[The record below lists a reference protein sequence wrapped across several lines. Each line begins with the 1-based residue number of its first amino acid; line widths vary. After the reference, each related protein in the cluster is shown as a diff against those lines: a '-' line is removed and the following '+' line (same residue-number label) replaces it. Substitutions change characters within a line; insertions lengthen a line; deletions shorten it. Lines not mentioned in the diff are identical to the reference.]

1 MMFQAAAGAG
11 GRSTWREFLAEDTVM
26 ATRDGDYPAWRRGR
40 DRYAAWVIPIDE
52 PAVAERLGEVRRA
65 LAGRLLEPCHRAPH
79 VTLFAC
85 GFPTARPRYDDDINP
100 GVLEGQGEALRSF
113 GTESFEFH
121 VGGACSFL
129 GAPYLVVDD
138 SAGGIERVRRI
149 LARTGR
155 EQRFAAFV
163 PHVTVG
169 VYNAPWGT
177 ADIAAV
183 LGPFG
188 RLPRLRLHVTCIEL
202 VSFDA
207 RHPAGPLHTQTRVV
221 LGAGE
226 SCGSSRS

>member
-1 MMFQAAAGAG
+1 MT
-11 GRSTWREFLAEDTVM
+11 RSAVDLDGQKHWREFLAADTVL
-26 ATRDGDYPAWRRGR
+26 ATRDGDYPTWRRGR
-40 DRYAAWVIPIDE
+40 DRYAAWVIPINE
-52 PAVAERLGEVRRA
+52 PDVEKRLGAVRRA
-65 LAGRLLEPCHRAPH
+65 LSGRLIHPCRRAPH

-85 GFPTARPRYDDDINP
+85 GFPEMRPRHDDDIAP
-100 GVLEGQGEALRSF
+100 SVLEGQGETLRAASL
-113 GTESFEFH
+113 EPFEIR
-121 VGGACSFL
+121 VGGARSFR
-129 GAPYLVVDD
+129 GAPYLAIDD
-138 SAGGIERVRRI
+138 PAGGIERMRRI
-149 LARTGR
+149 LARAGR
-155 EQRFAAFV
+155 EQRFAAFI